1 MMMLRCAAV
10 LAILTTAAAL
20 KTCVFGGSGLIG
32 KAVCKTLA
40 AKGVAVTSVSRSGRP
55 ADAEPWMDK
64 VDWVAADAAK
74 DSLAAAL
81 DGAGA
86 CVSCVGGFTG
96 AKASPTGTGDI
107 PVLFASYSP
116 QDQAEYRQKNG
127 PPNEAIAK
135 AAKEAGVGRYVLV
148 GVAADAENGL
158 VGGIPGYFEGK
169 ADALDAAVRSFGTNA
184 VVVCPHEVVEP
195 NSPRIKAVDNP
206 FARFS
211 RDANNAIGSVGYRGE
226 DLVTNSA

>member
-1 MMMLRCAAV
+1 MMSRCAV
-10 LAILTTAAAL
+10 LAVLTTAAAL
-20 KTCVFGGSGLIG
+20 KQCTVFGGSGFVG

-55 ADAEPWMDK
+55 ADAEPWMDQ

-74 DSLAAAL
+74 DNIAAAL

-86 CVSCVGGFTG
+86 CVSCVGGFTD

-116 QDQAEYRQKNG
+116 QDQEEYRAKNG

-135 AAKEAGVGRYVLV
+135 AAKEAGVGQYLS
-148 GVAADAENGL
+148 L
-158 VGGIPGYFEGK
+158 I
-169 ADALDAAVRSFGTNA
+169 
-184 VVVCPHEVVEP
+184 H
-195 NSPRIKAVDNP
+195 I
-206 FARFS
+206 
-211 RDANNAIGSVGYRGE
+211 
-226 DLVTNSA
+226 

>member
-1 MMMLRCAAV
+1 MMLRCAV
-10 LAILTTAAAL
+10 LAVLTTAAAL
-20 KTCVFGGSGLIG
+20 KQCTVFGGSGFVG

-74 DSLAAAL
+74 DSLSAAL
-81 DGAGA
+81 DGTGA
-86 CVSCVGGFTG
+86 CISCVGGFTA

-135 AAKEAGVGRYVLV
+135 AAKEAGVGQYVLV

-158 VGGIPGYFEGK
+158 AGGIPGYFEGK
-169 ADALDAAVRSFGTNA
+169 ADALNAAVRNFGADA

-195 NSPRIKAVDNP
+195 KSPRIKAVDNP
-206 FARFS
+206 FARFA
-211 RDANNAIGSVGYRGE
+211 RDANKAIGSVGYRGE
-226 DLVTNSA
+226 DLVANSA

>member
-1 MMMLRCAAV
+1 MMMLRCAV
-10 LAILTTAAAL
+10 LAVLTTAAAL
-20 KTCVFGGSGLIG
+20 KQCTVFGGSGFVG

-74 DSLAAAL
+74 DSLADAL

-116 QDQAEYRQKNG
+116 QDQAE
-127 PPNEAIAK
+127 
-135 AAKEAGVGRYVLV
+135 
-148 GVAADAENGL
+148 
-158 VGGIPGYFEGK
+158 
-169 ADALDAAVRSFGTNA
+169 
-184 VVVCPHEVVEP
+184 
-195 NSPRIKAVDNP
+195 
-206 FARFS
+206 
-211 RDANNAIGSVGYRGE
+211 
-226 DLVTNSA
+226 